1 MAKDERDNLIYRGLL
16 QSDDGIIT
24 KVVNAN
30 SRVITFQTT
39 FGLNDQLLERL
50 KNESEHIVFSE
61 RSRIARLGVQ
71 IKSEP
76 SSADALEGDRVTLTL
91 VASPVIP
98 DYPGLNELREF
109 FTLGLPVG
117 RLVFCDPEALLTSDE
132 VLEAIERSE
141 LKLPESTTISADGSI
156 VIGPHKVICELK
168 EPLDQEALGRILL
181 REDGRE
187 LLNRYQVRKAVR
199 AVNIA
204 PGKGAVT
211 TCSMYL
217 N

>member
-39 FGLNDQLLERL
+39 FGLNDQLIERL
-50 KNESEHIVFSE
+50 KNQSEHIVFSE

-76 SSADALEGDRVTLTL
+76 PSADALEDDRVTLTL
-91 VASPVIP
+91 AASPVIP

-117 RLVFCDPEALLTSDE
+117 RLVFCDPDALLTPPFRPMAVS
-132 VLEAIERSE
+132 LLA
-141 LKLPESTTISADGSI
+141 
-156 VIGPHKVICELK
+156 
-168 EPLDQEALGRILL
+168 RIKSS
-181 REDGRE
+181 
-187 LLNRYQVRKAVR
+187 V
-199 AVNIA
+199 
-204 PGKGAVT
+204 
-211 TCSMYL
+211 S
-217 N
+217 